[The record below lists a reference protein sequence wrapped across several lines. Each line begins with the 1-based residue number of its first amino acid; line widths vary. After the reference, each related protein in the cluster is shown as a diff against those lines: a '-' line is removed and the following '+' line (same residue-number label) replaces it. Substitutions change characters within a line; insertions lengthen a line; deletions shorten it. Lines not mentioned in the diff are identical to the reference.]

1 MKSSYIRYPWRN
13 LLYAR
18 NKKTG
23 TVKSQRQ
30 TLARKSVIFL
40 DSSTHRVVKSDS
52 FPQLGV
58 LFDSSCATA
67 AQAATVEHESDRP

>member
-40 DSSTHRVVKSDS
+40 DSSTHLAGLYRDFEVPK
-52 FPQLGV
+52 
-58 LFDSSCATA
+58 
-67 AQAATVEHESDRP
+67 